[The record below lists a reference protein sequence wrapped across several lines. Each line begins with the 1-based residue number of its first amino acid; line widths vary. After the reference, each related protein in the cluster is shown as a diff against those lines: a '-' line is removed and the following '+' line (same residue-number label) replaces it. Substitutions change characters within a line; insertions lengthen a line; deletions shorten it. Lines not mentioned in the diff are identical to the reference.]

1 MILALAVHDLPYLIC
16 SSADFIRRWLEE
28 AYIIGETT
36 AQWIGLLI
44 SVQIGGLWGK
54 MHY

>member
-1 MILALAVHDLPYLIC
+1 MILALAVHDLPYR
-16 SSADFIRRWLEE
+16 IRSLVDSIHWWLEE
-28 AYIIGETT
+28 AYVIGETT

-44 SVQIGGLWGK
+44 SVQIGGLGGK